1 MVDFDEVTVKAT
13 HTTMVR
19 ERWKSMDS
27 SQIEQYLGF
36 LGQKLADMQVTTS
49 LILLGGALMI
59 TQIGNRKATQDIDV
73 VIATND
79 RHTYQAVQQA
89 IALIAKEKKL
99 PPAWLND
106 DVTIVVDQIGKPK
119 APKLWKIF
127 GNLTVYVPELEYILA
142 LKLFSGRPQDDR
154 DIQAIAQRL
163 SLQTR
168 AQAWSIVNTY
178 IPNAQLGFRSAYTSQ
193 AIDRCFPN

>member
-1 MVDFDEVTVKAT
+1 MVG
-13 HTTMVR
+13 
-19 ERWKSMDS
+19 ERRKRINS
-27 SQIEQYLGF
+27 SQIEQYLGL
-36 LGQKLADMQVTTS
+36 LGQKLADMQITTS

-79 RHTYQAVQQA
+79 RRIYQAVQQA
-89 IALIAKEKKL
+89 IALVAKEKKL

-178 IPNAQLGFRSAYTSQ
+178 IPSVQLGFRSAYTSQ
-193 AIDRCFPN
+193 AIDRCFPS

>member
-1 MVDFDEVTVKAT
+1 MN
-13 HTTMVR
+13 
-19 ERWKSMDS
+19 S

-36 LGQKLADMQVTTS
+36 LGQKLAEMQIKTS
-49 LILLGGALMI
+49 IILLGGALMV
-59 TQIGNRKATQDIDV
+59 TQIGNRKSTQDIDV

-79 RHTYQAVQQA
+79 QRTYQAVQQA
-89 IALIAKEKKL
+89 IALVAREKKL

-119 APKLWKIF
+119 APKHWKTF
-127 GNLTVYVPELEYILA
+127 ANLNVYIPELEYVLA

-163 SLQTR
+163 KMRTK
-168 AQAWSIVNTY
+168 AQAWSIVNGY
-178 IPNAQLGFRSAYTSQ
+178 IPNTKLRLRSGYTAQ

>member
-1 MVDFDEVTVKAT
+1 MN
-13 HTTMVR
+13 
-19 ERWKSMDS
+19 S

-36 LGQKLADMQVTTS
+36 LGQRLADMQIKTS
-49 LILLGGALMI
+49 IILLGGALMV

-79 RHTYQAVQQA
+79 RRTYQSVQQA
-89 IALIAKEKKL
+89 IAQVAKEKKL

-119 APKLWKIF
+119 APKHWRTFDTLV
-127 GNLTVYVPELEYILA
+127 VYVPEFEYILA

-154 DIQAIAQRL
+154 DILAIAQRL
-163 SLQTR
+163 ALSTK
-168 AQAWSIVNTY
+168 AQAWSIVNHY
-178 IPNAQLGFRSAYTSQ
+178 IPDAQFRLRSEYTTQ
-193 AIDRCFPN
+193 AIDRCFPK